1 MVPVEPGPP
10 RVAYAI
16 GRPVGNA
23 VERNRL
29 RRRLRAV
36 VADHAHLLRDD
47 TAYLLGAAPRATA
60 MTQAELAG
68 AVAVL
73 LAPEAPPE
81 GT

>member
-1 MVPVEPGPP
+1 MPTDVGPP

-36 VADHAHLLRDD
+36 VADHAGLLRDD
-47 TAYLLGAAPRATA
+47 TAYLLGAGPRATA
-60 MTQAELAG
+60 MSHAELSG
-68 AVAVL
+68 AVAAL
-73 LAPEAPPE
+73 LAPAAPPE
-81 GT
+81 GS